1 MIQLVNQ
8 RNRKWIMGQTW
19 NDLLFAHYPVDI
31 HELRKLLPDCLQV
44 DTYDGQAWVSVV
56 PFEMSDI
63 HFRELSAIKY
73 KKRFSELN
81 VRTYVTFNG
90 EPGIYFFSLDANS
103 PLAVQLANLSYAL
116 PYLHADMEVAHS
128 GSQIHF
134 KSTRNDQRAADGSF
148 DGQYAPAGEHFQ
160 TKKGSLA
167 YWLTERYAL
176 FTVKGKKIL
185 KGAIFHEQWTLQ
197 QAQADFRVNN
207 VAESAGITLPAE
219 PELLHFAK
227 KLKVRVWPP
236 EQIGIYHNEKR
247 SGA

>member
-1 MIQLVNQ
+1 MVNQ

-19 NDLLFAHYPVDI
+19 NDLLFAHYPVNL
-31 HELRKLLPDCLQV
+31 HELRALLPDCLQV

-63 HFRELSAIKY
+63 HFRGLSAIKY

-116 PYLHADMEVAHS
+116 PYLHADMDVSTE
-128 GSQIHF
+128 GDLIHF
-134 KSTRNDQRAADGSF
+134 KSIRKDRRAEAGEF
-148 DGQYAPAGEHFQ
+148 DGLYAPDGEPFQ
-160 TKKGSLA
+160 TTKGSLS
-167 YWLTERYAL
+167 YWLTERYVL
-176 FTVKGKKIL
+176 FTVKGHKIL

-197 QAQADFRVNN
+197 QAQADFLVND

-227 KLKVRVWPP
+227 ELKVRVWPP
-236 EQIGIYHNEKR
+236 EQIGIFHNQKR
-247 SGA
+247 SGI